1 MSELYNNLMEA
12 LLEVREIRAG
22 RADPVEVIEIPESP
36 KAIRK
41 KLNLS
46 QVEFA
51 DFVGVNEYTLKNWE
65 QGKRKVPRTA
75 QMLFKI
81 AAYRP
86 DVILEMRQRDIKA
99 AKQAARATRS
109 TTRKSARRRLA
120 KA

>member
-1 MSELYNNLMEA
+1 MSEIYENIMEGLKEA
-12 LLEVREIRAG
+12 LAIARGEAE
-22 RADPVEVIEIPESP
+22 PVEVIEIPESP

-99 AKQAARATRS
+99 AKQAARAKSS